1 MSATRIVLADDHE
14 MFRAGIRALIA
25 GQADMEVVGEA
36 SDGEEAVRLA
46 LELRPDV
53 VLMDI
58 GMKGMNGLEATRHVL
73 GNTSDVHVLAL
84 TAHDYAEYF
93 FEIIN
98 AGASGYVLKEA
109 SPSELFAAIRAAAE
123 GQAYLYPSM
132 TRKLLNDYM
141 RRVSAGEERDSYDGL
156 SPREREVLK
165 LVAEGHSNREIAEKL
180 VISVN
185 TVEVHRAR
193 LMQKLDM
200 HNRAQLVKYAIRSGL
215 IDVGL

>member
-1 MSATRIVLADDHE
+1 MIRVLLADDHE
-14 MFRAGIRALIA
+14 MFRAGIRALVVD
-25 GQADMEVVGEA
+25 QPDMEVVGEA

-46 LELRPDV
+46 QELRPDV

-58 GMKGMNGLEATRHVL
+58 GMKGMNGLEATRRIIGSISGVQ
-73 GNTSDVHVLAL
+73 VLAL

-93 FEIIN
+93 FEILN
-98 AGASGYVLKEA
+98 ASACGYVLKEA
-109 SPSELFAAIRAAAE
+109 SPSELFTAIRAAARGE
-123 GQAYLYPSM
+123 AYLHPSM
-132 TRKLLNDYM
+132 ARRLLNDYV
-141 RRVSAGEERDSYDGL
+141 RRVHTGEEKDTYDGL

-165 LVAEGHSNREIAEKL
+165 LIAEGYSNREIAEKL
-180 VISVN
+180 IISVN

-215 IDVGL
+215 IDVGP